1 MFKIPKMETFFRQL
15 SKFAKENKFAIIS
28 GNLSLS
34 YGDFMLRILSGAKF
48 LQKNN
53 VDSSFTVAVY
63 IKDEIEHLIAT
74 LSLFLVGANKITLAS
89 HDSIL
94 NHSDLISNAEVKIVL
109 TTDQFF
115 VSDAI
120 KAIFWRPEYGT
131 HYDDSECC
139 FFDDGHIFIR
149 TSGTTGKPN
158 ILKFNQE
165 QLAHQSIR
173 HPEYENETLLRLA
186 SVEYNNSIRHR
197 LYCVYM
203 GGVNVF
209 YNKDKDPDLLAF
221 IERYGVT
228 CLDVSRMHLD
238 NLTRLIQHKELNGV
252 KIRTGGSPVPFSLRT
267 KVIQCVSER
276 LYVRYATSET
286 GGISMANPK
295 DHNKFESSGKPLKG
309 VQIGIFDSNFSRL
322 PNCSIGRI
330 GMVIPGMANEYYK
343 NPTQTAARFN
353 NGWFFPGDTG
363 FIQDDGSIV
372 ILARE
377 DETIIMN
384 GLNIF
389 PKEIEQV
396 LEAHPDVSNA
406 VAVGIESRVHGTIPV
421 AAVVL
426 KPDVNLNPNELLFWS
441 KELLALKSPKKII
454 VISKIPKSP
463 EGKVLRKKV
472 LDFFEIK
479 SKKKVN

>member
-1 MFKIPKMETFFRQL
+1 
-15 SKFAKENKFAIIS
+15 
-28 GNLSLS
+28 
-34 YGDFMLRILSGAKF
+34 
-48 LQKNN
+48 
-53 VDSSFTVAVY
+53 
-63 IKDEIEHLIAT
+63 
-74 LSLFLVGANKITLAS
+74 
-89 HDSIL
+89 
-94 NHSDLISNAEVKIVL
+94 
-109 TTDQFF
+109 
-115 VSDAI
+115 
-120 KAIFWRPEYGT
+120 
-131 HYDDSECC
+131 
-139 FFDDGHIFIR
+139 
-149 TSGTTGKPN
+149 
-158 ILKFNQE
+158 
-165 QLAHQSIR
+165 
-173 HPEYENETLLRLA
+173 
-186 SVEYNNSIRHR
+186 
-197 LYCVYM
+197 
-203 GGVNVF
+203 
-209 YNKDKDPDLLAF
+209 
-221 IERYGVT
+221 
-228 CLDVSRMHLD
+228 
-238 NLTRLIQHKELNGV
+238 
-252 KIRTGGSPVPFSLRT
+252 
-267 KVIQCVSER
+267 
-276 LYVRYATSET
+276 
-286 GGISMANPK
+286 MANPK

-426 KPDVNLNPNELLFWS
+426 KPDVNLNPNELLLWS